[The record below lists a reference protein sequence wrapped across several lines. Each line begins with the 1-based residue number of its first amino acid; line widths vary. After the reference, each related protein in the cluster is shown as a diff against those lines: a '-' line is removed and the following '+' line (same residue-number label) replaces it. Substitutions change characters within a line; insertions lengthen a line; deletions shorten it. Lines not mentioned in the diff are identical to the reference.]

1 MKLMDKP
8 LFVTTIGECGV
19 ALQRVNSL
27 FEVLLIIGLEQTCIG
42 FTNEDEDEDG
52 DELGSRMGFEVE
64 RIFFAIS
71 LSNLSLY
78 FIFLFCWYFWTA
90 KFKDTAILI
99 EPSEDKVAGLC
110 NLIQSF
116 FRS

>member
-64 RIFFAIS
+64 RIFFCHFS
-71 LSNLSLY
+71 
-78 FIFLFCWYFWTA
+78 F
-90 KFKDTAILI
+90 
-99 EPSEDKVAGLC
+99 
-110 NLIQSF
+110 QSF
-116 FRS
+116 SVFYFLILLVFLDSKIQRHGNFD